1 MLLLKASA
9 SGFVC
14 GLISGRA
21 LKFYRLLLALQAKRP
36 QIAAG

>member
-1 MLLLKASA
+1 LLKATA

-21 LKFYRLLLALQAKRP
+21 LKLYRVLLTLQAKRP
-36 QIAAG
+36 QMSVS